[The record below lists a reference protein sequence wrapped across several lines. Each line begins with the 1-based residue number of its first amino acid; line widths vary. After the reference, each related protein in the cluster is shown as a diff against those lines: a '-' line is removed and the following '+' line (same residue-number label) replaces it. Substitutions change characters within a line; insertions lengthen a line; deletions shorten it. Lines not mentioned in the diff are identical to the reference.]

1 MTPRNPS
8 SGLPRTA
15 RPKSQMN
22 SALDKSLLAYVTA
35 AAAAGVALMAA
46 ATPAAAEVVYT
57 RKHVNVGADST
68 YALDINHDG
77 IADFSLIR
85 CGTCVNHASILLVGF
100 EAAGNQV
107 IDQGAY
113 AAAIAQRG
121 PIGPGQNFTSAT
133 SYGGVH
139 MVDAGSYSAHSWF
152 FGNWANASDK
162 YLGLKFL
169 INGQVHYGWAR
180 LTVTGTGFGR
190 FLTTLTGY
198 AYEATPNRGIPAGLQ
213 SGPKTQGTFDPTG
226 LSNRVPQPA
235 TLGMLARGADA
246 LTLWRREE
254 EPAAR
259 TETR

>member
-1 MTPRNPS
+1 MTPRNLS
-8 SGLPRTA
+8 TGLPKPP

-22 SALDKSLLAYVTA
+22 TALDKSLLAYVTVA
-35 AAAAGVALMAA
+35 TAAGVALMAA

-57 RKHVNVGADST
+57 RTHVNVGADST

-107 IDQGAY
+107 IAR
-113 AAAIAQRG
+113 APAVSARS
-121 PIGPGQNFTSAT
+121 PIGPAQNFSSRTN
-133 SYGGVH
+133 YGGVQ
-139 MVDAGSYSAHSWF
+139 MVDAGSYSGHSWF
-152 FGNWANASDK
+152 FGGWAGATNK

-169 INGQVHYGWAR
+169 VDGQAHYGWAR
-180 LTVTGTGFGR
+180 ITVTGTGFGR

-198 AYEATPNRGIPAGLQ
+198 AYETTPNRGIPAGLE
-213 SGPKTQGTFDPTG
+213 SGPRAQGTFDPTG

-254 EPAAR
+254 H
-259 TETR
+259 